1 MLAELYL
8 EAGHA
13 KEAAMAARKGL
24 MVSCLNDG
32 LWWSRY
38 DAEAQRGRH
47 FLQAARDERERIR
60 RSRAN
65 PTLPTTRIFA
75 STTASSFATPAD
87 RGPGKV

>member
-1 MLAELYL
+1 
-8 EAGHA
+8 
-13 KEAAMAARKGL
+13 

-60 RSRAN
+60 RVEGE
-65 PTLPTTRIFA
+65 PYV
-75 STTASSFATPAD
+75 AD
-87 RGPGKV
+87 DEDLRQHYSELLRHTS